1 VNLIRKS
8 LFKLKGAWIPLVI
21 LCLGLNWSGAQM
33 TVWTALAIDNARITS
48 FTVAFNHAFKGEKV
62 VYFDKDSC
70 ACVTCRLVN
79 WQHHKGNQMPDEL
92 YTSKNYSI
100 EGVTAKLY
108 RHISPGY
115 SASFCLSDF
124 NHRLTSMN
132 SPPQSPPPQSFV

>member
-1 VNLIRKS
+1 MNLIRRS

-33 TVWTALAIDNARITS
+33 TIWAALAIDNARVTSITE
-48 FTVAFNHAFKGEKV
+48 AFNHAFKGEKV
-62 VYFDKDSC
+62 VYFDEDSC

-79 WQHHKGNQMPDEL
+79 WQHQKGNQMPEEL
-92 YTSKNYSI
+92 YSSNNYSI
-100 EGVTAKLY
+100 EGVAAKLY

-124 NHRLTSMN
+124 DHRLTSMN
-132 SPPQSPPPQSFV
+132 SPPSSPPPQTFV